1 MLRIQGTLSTEEV
14 KAFSTVEY
22 EEMGVV
28 STEVKEA
35 RITSSWSY
43 DLVEVLMEMCYG
55 KEIVILVE
63 M

>member
-35 RITSSWSY
+35 CITFSWSY